1 VQEREQKEKKYELK
15 FLKSLTTFEELNK
28 SRERKIFEKKQKDE
42 LRFFNTKN
50 NQSKDKQF
58 CKRENDQI
66 LKTRVEKIRDQDE
79 LE

>member
-1 VQEREQKEKKYELK
+1 M
-15 FLKSLTTFEELNK
+15 KSLSTFEDLNK
-28 SRERKIFEKKQKDE
+28 SRERKILEKKQKDE

-58 CKRENDQI
+58 WKRENDKI
-66 LKTRVEKIRDQDE
+66 LKARVEKFKDQDQ